1 MVVQYIRGYLPRS
14 LRKALRAVFTPVR
27 GQWIAVERLRPRRSY
42 QGKDVVVVGIFRSG
56 TGLGR
61 AAELV
66 ALTLEA
72 EGANVVRVDV
82 TGELE
87 LTAMATNADGIQ
99 SVAEAAQL
107 TPTDLVFV
115 LNPNFSR
122 ALGLFS
128 RQWLLRCC
136 VIGHWIWELEQLP
149 PEWRREAPSFDE
161 IWAPTELVADSIRS
175 SLKKYRGPIR
185 VVPYATGKAAFPP
198 PDSARRDEVRRRFRI
213 DRGAKVLGY
222 AFSASSNYERKN
234 PEAAI
239 DVFHDVFRDGDRRG
253 VLVLRC
259 QDFDRFPEERRR
271 LLARMGD
278 DDRIRLVGLEERM
291 TISEFYALI
300 DVLVSPARAEG
311 YGLTLVEAA
320 QAGIP
325 AVTASWRLAP
335 EILAVSLIHAVGYD
349 LVPVRDPQHIYS
361 DIPDARWAE
370 PRVDEMARAVRE
382 ICLGGSADT
391 DAATGASR

>member
-1 MVVQYIRGYLPRS
+1 MVVQYIRDYLPRG

-27 GQWIAVERLRPRRSY
+27 GQWIAVERLRPARRY
-42 QGKDVVVVGIFRSG
+42 QGRDVIVVGIFRSG

-66 ALTLEA
+66 ALTLEGQ
-72 EGANVVRVDV
+72 GANVVRVDV

-87 LTAMATNADGIQ
+87 LAAMAAPADGVL
-99 SVAEAAQL
+99 SVADAARL

-128 RQWLLRCC
+128 RRWLLRCC
-136 VIGHWIWELEQLP
+136 VIGHWIWELEKLP
-149 PEWRREAPSFDE
+149 PEWTREAPSFDE
-161 IWAPTELVADSIRS
+161 VWAPTELVADSIRS
-175 SLKKYRGPIR
+175 SLQSYRGPIR
-185 VVPYATGKAAFPP
+185 VVPYAVGKAAFPP
-198 PDSARRDEVRRRFRI
+198 PDSAGRDEVRRRFRI
-213 DRGAKVLGY
+213 DRSTRVLGY

-239 DVFHDVFRDGDRRG
+239 DVFRSVFRDGDRRG
-253 VLVLRC
+253 ALILRC
-259 QDFDRFPEERRR
+259 QDFDRFPDERQR
-271 LLARMGD
+271 LVARIGN
-278 DDRIRLVGLEERM
+278 DDRIKLVGLEQRM

-320 QAGIP
+320 QAGVP

-335 EILAVSLIHAVGYD
+335 EILAMPLIHAVGYD
-349 LVPVRDPQHIYS
+349 LVPVSDPQLIYS
-361 DIPDARWAE
+361 DIPEARWAE
-370 PRVDEMARAVRE
+370 PRVDEMARAVRDVLE
-382 ICLGGSADT
+382 AVQV
-391 DAATGASR
+391 GANRS